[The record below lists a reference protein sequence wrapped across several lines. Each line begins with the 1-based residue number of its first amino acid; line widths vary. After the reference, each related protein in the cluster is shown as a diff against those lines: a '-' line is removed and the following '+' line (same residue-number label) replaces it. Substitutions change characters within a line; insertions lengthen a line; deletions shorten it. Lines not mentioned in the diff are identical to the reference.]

1 MVHIDYFSIP
11 PTVHDPCPFDKIKIF
26 SKKFF
31 FGVHM
36 IVLSNDVIFAVN
48 LPVILDLVV
57 VPSNNNRPRM
67 SSAVGGVKPQV
78 SSDVV
83 KALSYFCPF

>member
-1 MVHIDYFSIP
+1 
-11 PTVHDPCPFDKIKIF
+11 
-26 SKKFF
+26 
-31 FGVHM
+31 M

-48 LPVILDLVV
+48 LHVILDLVV

-83 KALSYFCPF
+83 QAPSYFCPF

>member
-1 MVHIDYFSIP
+1 
-11 PTVHDPCPFDKIKIF
+11 
-26 SKKFF
+26 
-31 FGVHM
+31 M

-48 LPVILDLVV
+48 LHVILDLVV

-78 SSDVV
+78 SSDAV
-83 KALSYFCPF
+83 KTPSDFFPLLCALYTLMSR

>member
-1 MVHIDYFSIP
+1 
-11 PTVHDPCPFDKIKIF
+11 
-26 SKKFF
+26 
-31 FGVHM
+31 M

-83 KALSYFCPF
+83 KALSYFYPF